1 VPLDA
6 SPSYVALLRELASRV
21 ESLYSDS
28 SAAAWQLTRVQFLA
42 GLERSVAKRFAD
54 TPIDRD
60 RLEEYLLSLHI
71 DDLVL
76 ATACMQGS
84 EPAWEHF
91 VSTYRGYLRAAAGV
105 ITKGSRSGTD
115 AEELADS
122 VFAELFGLADGKRGE
137 ASLFR
142 YFHGRSSLKTWL
154 RTILAQRH
162 IDCIRRTRR
171 FESLEHEDGAELK
184 PLPAEMVAKPE
195 VDPHRADY
203 LRCFQLALTECLD
216 SLDVVDRQRLE
227 LYYARQ
233 KTLAE
238 IGRALGEHESSVS
251 RNLERIRREL
261 RAKVEECLRAGMAGD
276 NSPGG
281 GLSPMSDAEVRLC
294 FQYAAEEAPI
304 DFRQMFSEPSGS
316 RTAPA
321 RKESP

>member
-1 VPLDA
+1 MPLDA
-6 SPSYVALLRELASRV
+6 SPSYVALLRDLASRI
-21 ESLYSDS
+21 ESLYCGS
-28 SAAAWQLTRVQFLA
+28 SAAAWQLTRAQFLA
-42 GLERSVAKRFAD
+42 ALERSVAKGFAD
-54 TPIDRD
+54 SPIDRE
-60 RLEEYLLSLHI
+60 RLQDYLQSLRV

-122 VFAELFGLADGKRGE
+122 LFAELFGLVDGKRGE

-154 RTILAQRH
+154 RAVLAQRH
-162 IDCIRRTRR
+162 IDCIRRSRR
-171 FESLEHEDGAELK
+171 FESLEREDGVEHKLSTSEAI
-184 PLPAEMVAKPE
+184 AKPDL
-195 VDPHRADY
+195 DPHRADY
-203 LRCFQLALTECLD
+203 LRCFQLALTQCLGG
-216 SLDVVDRQRLE
+216 LEATDRQRLE

-261 RAKVEECLRAGMAGD
+261 RAKVEECLRVGPAGD
-276 NSPGG
+276 NSSG
-281 GLSPMSDAEVRLC
+281 GLAPMSDAEMLLC

-304 DFRQMFSEPSGS
+304 DFRQIFPESPGS
-316 RTAPA
+316 KVSRA
-321 RKESP
+321 RKESS